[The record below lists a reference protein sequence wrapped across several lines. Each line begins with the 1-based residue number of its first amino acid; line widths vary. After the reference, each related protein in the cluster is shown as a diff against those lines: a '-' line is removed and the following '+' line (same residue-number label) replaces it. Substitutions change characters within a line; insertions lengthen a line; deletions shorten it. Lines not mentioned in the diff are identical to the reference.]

1 MSMARRR
8 YFIGMS
14 LLLGASA
21 LIGWLYGRPDRGLL
35 AGALIALA
43 WHSRQL
49 LTFEKALR
57 IRSFEDLPYGEG
69 IWAQIFSH
77 FSYLKARGS
86 KHKRRYQEL
95 LKQVRQST
103 NAMPDGGI
111 VLDANNEVVLCNK
124 AAKEL
129 VGFRRRKDRGQRV
142 DNLLRDPR
150 FVAYL
155 KSGKYKEG
163 VEIPS
168 PVREDGWLF
177 CRLVPYGADQ
187 TLLLI
192 RDITEIKLLTKMRRD
207 FVANASHELRS
218 PLTVING
225 YVDTLSDDPD
235 APEHWKKP
243 LGQMRSQA
251 IRMNKLVSE
260 LLELSRL
267 EGPGS
272 VATDETVDVAGLLS
286 AASKSY
292 AGRNSLPEIRLE
304 CLSNARLHGSTVE
317 IESVLANLLSNA
329 LRHTPPGGTITLAWV
344 SDDSGATL
352 SVTDTGEGIAEE
364 YLPRLTERFFRID
377 AGRSR
382 EDGGVGLGLAI
393 VKHVLSR
400 HDAELEVSSVLGEGS
415 QFSCHF
421 PARRLE
427 LEPPVSIAGSN
438 Q

>member
-1 MSMARRR
+1 MSEARRK
-8 YFIGMS
+8 YIIV
-14 LLLGASA
+14 LALVLGGATVV
-21 LIGWLYGRPDRGLL
+21 GWLYERPDWGLL
-35 AGALIALA
+35 VGALIALV

-49 LTFEKALR
+49 LMFEKALR
-57 IRSFEDLPYGEG
+57 TRDFEDLRYGEG
-69 IWAQIFSH
+69 IWSQIFSH
-77 FSYLKARGS
+77 FNFLEQRSD
-86 KHKRRYQEL
+86 KHKHRYQEL
-95 LKQVRQST
+95 VKQVRQST

-111 VLDANNEVVLCNK
+111 VLDANNDVVMCNK

-129 VGFRRRKDRGQRV
+129 VGFKPRKDRGQRV

-155 KSGKYKEG
+155 KSEKYKDG

-192 RDITEIKLLTKMRRD
+192 RDITESKLLTKMRRD

-218 PLTVING
+218 PLTVISG
-225 YVDTLSDDPD
+225 YLDMLSDDPE
-235 APEHWKKP
+235 APEHWQKP
-243 LGQMRSQA
+243 IGQMQA
-251 IRMNKLVSE
+251 QAMRMNKLVSE

-272 VATDETVDVAGLLS
+272 LATDEIVDVAGLLS
-286 AASKSY
+286 AAKKSY
-292 AGRNSLPEIRLE
+292 AGRKSLPEIQLE
-304 CLSNARLHGSTVE
+304 CLSNARLRGSSPE
-317 IESVLANLLSNA
+317 IESVIANLLSNA
-329 LRHTPPGGTITLAWV
+329 VRHTRPDGRITMTWA

-352 SVTDTGEGIAEE
+352 SVADTGEGIAEE
-364 YLPRLTERFFRID
+364 YVPRLTERFFRVD

-393 VKHVLSR
+393 VKHALSR
-400 HDAELEVSSVLGEGS
+400 HDADLEISSVLGEGS

-421 PARRLE
+421 PARRLD
-427 LEPPVSIAGSN
+427 LDPPVSIAGSN
-438 Q
+438 